1 MRVLVTG
8 GAGFIGSHLVEA
20 LLGKGHEV
28 VCIDNFDPFYDI
40 EIKRRNIAHLVDRDD
55 FVLAEVDI
63 RDRESMGRI
72 FVNGRPDLVIHL
84 AAKAGVRPS
93 LIEPILYHDVNT
105 GGTLN
110 LLELCREHGVDRFV
124 FGSTSSIY
132 GVGSQVPFTE
142 SDRSDQPASPYAAT
156 KRAAEILCFNYHHL
170 YDLKVTA
177 LRFFT
182 VYGPRQRPEMAIH
195 KFVRMI
201 DNGETIP
208 LFGDGSSRRDYTY
221 VSDIIDGVVRATEC
235 VQGFEIVNIGGAQ
248 TITLLGLVELIEKA
262 MGKKA
267 RVEFLA
273 EQPGDMEATWAD
285 VAKAERMLGY
295 SPGVSIEAGIPLFVE
310 WYREQKQTR
319 PA

>member
-1 MRVLVTG
+1 MRILVTG

-20 LLGKGHEV
+20 LLGAEHEV
-28 VCIDNFDPFYDI
+28 VCVDNFDPFYDVA
-40 EIKRRNIAHLVDRDD
+40 IKRGNIAHLLGRDD

-63 RDRESMGRI
+63 RDRTSMERV
-72 FVNGRPDLVIHL
+72 FADGRPELVIHL

-93 LIEPILYHDVNT
+93 LKEPLLYHEVNT
-105 GGTLN
+105 GGILN
-110 LLELCREHGVDRFV
+110 LLELCRAHGVDRFV

-132 GVGSQVPFTE
+132 GVGSEVPFTE
-142 SDRSDQPASPYAAT
+142 TDRSDMPASPYAAT
-156 KRAAEILCFNYHHL
+156 KRAAEIHCFNYHHL
-170 YDLKVTA
+170 YGLNVMA

-221 VSDIIDGVVRATEC
+221 VSDIIDGVVRAIES
-235 VQGFEIVNIGGAQ
+235 VRGFEIVNIGGAQ
-248 TITLLGLVELIEKA
+248 TISLLGLVELIEKT
-262 MGKKA
+262 MGRKA
-267 RVEFLA
+267 SVEFLP

-295 SPGVSIEAGIPLFVE
+295 RPGVAIEDGIPLFVE
-310 WYREQKQTR
+310 WYREQKRAGTL
-319 PA
+319 

>member
-20 LLGKGHEV
+20 LLGAGHEV
-28 VCIDNFDPFYDI
+28 VCVDNFDPFYDVA
-40 EIKRRNIAHLVDRDD
+40 IKRGNIATLVGRDD

-63 RDRESMGRI
+63 CDRTSMERV
-72 FVNGRPDLVIHL
+72 FADGRPELVIHL

-93 LIEPILYHDVNT
+93 LAEPILYHEVNT
-105 GGTLN
+105 GGTLT
-110 LLELCREHGVDRFV
+110 LLELCRAHGVDRFI

-132 GVGSQVPFTE
+132 GVGSEVPFTE
-142 SDRSDQPASPYAAT
+142 KDHSDQPASPYAAT

-170 YDLKVTA
+170 YGLNVTA

-201 DNGETIP
+201 DNGERIP

-221 VSDIIDGVVRATEC
+221 VSDIINGVVRATEC
-235 VQGFEIVNIGGAQ
+235 VEGFEIVNIGGAQ

-262 MGKKA
+262 MGRKA
-267 RVEFLA
+267 LVDFLP

-285 VAKAERMLGY
+285 VAKAERMFGY
-295 SPGVSIEAGIPLFVE
+295 RPGVAIEAGIPLFVE
-310 WYREQKQTR
+310 WYREQKRAGTL
-319 PA
+319 